1 MHLYSDKGAIKKY
14 TNTSSIIKEWSKV
27 RIHKYFE
34 RKTYQVKK
42 LEKDYNILSAKI
54 RFIID
59 VIEGKIKIMNVKLSV
74 IADKLVEL
82 NYPKINTNE
91 NNEDDNQIIK
101 GYNYLIKMPISQ
113 LTMDRKIILEK
124 EVEDLLNKL
133 NKLKS
138 TNIENIWL
146 DELNEL
152 LIKWNEH
159 KKIIEQDYNNDKNN
173 IVTKNIK
180 KKSKK

>member
-1 MHLYSDKGAIKKY
+1 
-14 TNTSSIIKEWSKV
+14 
-27 RIHKYFE
+27 
-34 RKTYQVKK
+34 
-42 LEKDYNILSAKI
+42 
-54 RFIID
+54 
-59 VIEGKIKIMNVKLSV
+59 
-74 IADKLVEL
+74 
-82 NYPKINTNE
+82 
-91 NNEDDNQIIK
+91 
-101 GYNYLIKMPISQ
+101 LIKMPISQ

-124 EVEDLLNKL
+124 EVEDLRNKL

-146 DELNEL
+146 NELNEL

-159 KKIIEQDYNNDKNN
+159 KKIIEEDYNNDKNN

>member
-1 MHLYSDKGAIKKY
+1 MKY
-14 TNTSSIIKEWSKV
+14 CSTRNSKLNKTFDEII
-27 RIHKYFE
+27 
-34 RKTYQVKK
+34 
-42 LEKDYNILSAKI
+42 
-54 RFIID
+54 
-59 VIEGKIKIMNVKLSV
+59 IEGLASDGGLYMPKSW
-74 IADKLVEL
+74 
-82 NYPKINTNE
+82 PKINTNE
-91 NNEDDNQIIK
+91 NNEDTNEIIK

-159 KKIIEQDYNNDKNN
+159 KKIIEDDYNNDKNN
-173 IVTKNIK
+173 LVTKIIK

>member
-1 MHLYSDKGAIKKY
+1 
-14 TNTSSIIKEWSKV
+14 
-27 RIHKYFE
+27 
-34 RKTYQVKK
+34 
-42 LEKDYNILSAKI
+42 
-54 RFIID
+54 
-59 VIEGKIKIMNVKLSV
+59 
-74 IADKLVEL
+74 
-82 NYPKINTNE
+82 
-91 NNEDDNQIIK
+91 
-101 GYNYLIKMPISQ
+101 MPISQ

-124 EVEDLLNKL
+124 EVEDLKNKL

-159 KKIIEQDYNNDKNN
+159 KKIIEDDYNNDKNN
-173 IVTKNIK
+173 IVTKIIK

>member
-1 MHLYSDKGAIKKY
+1 M
-14 TNTSSIIKEWSKV
+14 TN
-27 RIHKYFE
+27 
-34 RKTYQVKK
+34 
-42 LEKDYNILSAKI
+42 N
-54 RFIID
+54 
-59 VIEGKIKIMNVKLSV
+59 IKIMNVKLSV

-91 NNEDDNQIIK
+91 NNEDNNEIIK

-159 KKIIEQDYNNDKNN
+159 KKIIEDDYNNDKNN
-173 IVTKNIK
+173 LVTKIIK

>member
-1 MHLYSDKGAIKKY
+1 
-14 TNTSSIIKEWSKV
+14 
-27 RIHKYFE
+27 
-34 RKTYQVKK
+34 
-42 LEKDYNILSAKI
+42 
-54 RFIID
+54 
-59 VIEGKIKIMNVKLSV
+59 
-74 IADKLVEL
+74 
-82 NYPKINTNE
+82 
-91 NNEDDNQIIK
+91 
-101 GYNYLIKMPISQ
+101 
-113 LTMDRKIILEK
+113 MDRKIILEK

-159 KKIIEQDYNNDKNN
+159 KKIIEDDYNNDKNN
-173 IVTKNIK
+173 LVAKIIK